1 MLAGRK
7 IPFGGESSPIHAK
20 NGGSLSRSLSL
31 SLFTF
36 DIVVF
41 VGEDGGAGG
50 DEFARWSESMCVFC
64 WWLWAF
70 LFDNGN

>member
-7 IPFGGESSPIHAK
+7 IPFGGESSPIHAE
-20 NGGSLSRSLSL
+20 NGGKPFALSLSL

-41 VGEDGGAGG
+41 VGENRGGGG
-50 DEFARWSESMCVFC
+50 RVCALERIHVR
-64 WWLWAF
+64 F
-70 LFDNGN
+70 LLVVVGSF